1 MNMNRWPGR
10 AVRVDFSWAV
20 VLAVLVAAVMG
31 PSPVMAQTVITVGT
45 TLTADVVGG
54 VVIGAHGITLDC
66 NGRRIS
72 GGITLNG
79 KTGVT
84 VKNCVVTGAVDG
96 VKLTSSSGNTFEGNT
111 VEGNTGGFHLIG
123 SGGNTFKG
131 NKVGR
136 NSQFGFKFEGF
147 SAGNMLGGD
156 ARVDPR
162 APNTIT
168 NNGRG
173 VDVFISPGNFIINN
187 NLVDN
192 QVQAVVVGPIPF
204 FANGVPT
211 GGNYWSDFDTASEG
225 CSDLSNDGF
234 CDAPRVFTGGRDNL
248 PWTKPFGQ
256 QAIKVTVDVKPG
268 ESNTVNLRSRGTTP
282 VAIYGTE
289 SFDASTLDPRTL
301 TLAGGTVAVRPNGT
315 VQASLE
321 DVNGDGR
328 LDLVVH
334 VYTETM
340 NYQALTGQT
349 GSVTLEGKTYNGEL
363 VRGTDSVRIV
373 PQ

>member
-1 MNMNRWPGR
+1 MNRWPGR
-10 AVRVDFSWAV
+10 AAKVDFSRAV
-20 VLAVLVAAVMG
+20 VLAALVAAVMG
-31 PSPVMAQTVITVGT
+31 PSPLMAQTVITVNT

-66 NGRRIS
+66 NGRRVS
-72 GGITLNG
+72 GGITLIS

-96 VKLTSSSGNTFEGNT
+96 VALTSSSGNTFEANT
-111 VEGNTGGFHLIG
+111 VEGNTGGFHLTG

-147 SAGNMLGGD
+147 STGNMLGGD
-156 ARVDPR
+156 VRVDPG
-162 APNTIT
+162 APNTIA

-187 NLVDN
+187 NFVAN
-192 QVQAVVVGPIPF
+192 QVQAVVVGPMPF
-204 FANGVPT
+204 FANGRPT
-211 GGNYWSDFDTASEG
+211 GGNYWSDFDTAAEG
-225 CSDLSNDGF
+225 CSDLNNDNF
-234 CDAPRVFTGGRDNL
+234 CDVPRVFAFGGRDLL

-256 QAIKVTVDVKPG
+256 QAINVTVDVKPG
-268 ESNTVNLRSRGTTP
+268 DSNTVNLHSRGTTP
-282 VAIYGTE
+282 VAIYSTD
-289 SFDASTLDPRTL
+289 SFDASTLDPRSL
-301 TLAGGTVAVRPNGT
+301 TLAGGTVAVRANGT
-315 VQASLE
+315 VQASLA

-334 VYTETM
+334 VYTDTM
-340 NYQALTGQT
+340 NYRALTGQNGT
-349 GSVTLEGKTYNGEL
+349 ITLEGRTYNGEP

>member
-1 MNMNRWPGR
+1 MNRWSGR

-31 PSPVMAQTVITVGT
+31 PSPLMAQTVITVGT

-54 VVIGAHGITLDC
+54 VVIGAHHITLDC

-72 GGITLNG
+72 GGITLTG
-79 KTGVT
+79 KSGVT
-84 VKNCVVTGAVDG
+84 VKNCVVTGAGDG
-96 VKLTSSSGNTFEGNT
+96 VTLTSSSGNMFEANT

-123 SGGNTFKG
+123 SVGNTFKG

-147 SAGNMLGGD
+147 SAGNMLGG
-156 ARVDPR
+156 
-162 APNTIT
+162 NTIA

-173 VDVFISPGNFIINN
+173 VDVFISPGNFIVNN
-187 NLVDN
+187 NFVDN

-204 FANGVPT
+204 FANAAPT

-225 CSDLSNDGF
+225 CSDLNSNNF
-234 CDAPRVFTGGRDNL
+234 CDVPRVFDFGGRDLL

-256 QAIKVTVDVKPG
+256 QAINVTVDVKPG
-268 ESNTVNLRSRGTTP
+268 DSNTVNLRSQGTTP
-282 VAIYGTE
+282 VAIYSTD
-289 SFDASTLDPRTL
+289 SFDASTLDPRSL
-301 TLAGGTVAVRPNGT
+301 TLAGGTVAVRANGT
-315 VQASLE
+315 VQASLA

-334 VYTETM
+334 VYTDTM
-340 NYQALTGQT
+340 NYRALTGQT
-349 GSVTLEGKTYNGEL
+349 GTVTLEGRTYNGEL

>member
-1 MNMNRWPGR
+1 MNRWPGR
-10 AVRVDFSWAV
+10 AVKVDFSRAV

-31 PSPVMAQTVITVGT
+31 PSPLMAQTVITVNT

-66 NGRRIS
+66 NGRRVS
-72 GGITLNG
+72 GGITLTS
-79 KTGVT
+79 KTGAT

-96 VKLTSSSGNTFEGNT
+96 VALTSSSGNTFEANT
-111 VEGNTGGFHLIG
+111 VEGNTGGFHLTG

-131 NKVGR
+131 NKAGR

-147 SAGNMLGGD
+147 STGNMLIG
-156 ARVDPR
+156 
-162 APNTIT
+162 NTIAS
-168 NNGRG
+168 NSRG
-173 VDVFISPGNFIINN
+173 VDVVISPGNFIFNN
-187 NLVDN
+187 NFVDN
-192 QVQAVVVGPIPF
+192 QVQAVVVGPMPF
-204 FANGVPT
+204 FAKSAPE
-211 GGNYWSDFDTASEG
+211 GGNYWSDFDTTVEG
-225 CSDLSNDGF
+225 CGDLNNDGF
-234 CDAPRVFTGGRDNL
+234 CDVPKVFTGGRDNL
-248 PWTKPFGQ
+248 PWTKPLGQ

-268 ESNTVNLRSRGTTP
+268 DSNTVNLRSRGTTP
-282 VAIYGTE
+282 VAIYSTD
-289 SFDASTLDPRTL
+289 SFDASTLDPQKL

-340 NYQALTGQT
+340 NYQALTGQNGT
-349 GSVTLEGKTYNGEL
+349 VTLEGRTYNGEL